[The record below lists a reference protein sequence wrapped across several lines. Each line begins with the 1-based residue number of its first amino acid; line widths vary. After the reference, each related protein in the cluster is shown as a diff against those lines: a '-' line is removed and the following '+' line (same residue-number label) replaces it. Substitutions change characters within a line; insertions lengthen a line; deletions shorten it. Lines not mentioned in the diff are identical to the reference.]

1 MADLILETTFL
12 IDLERELRQARDG
25 PAQRFLANRAE
36 DRLHLT
42 FTVVGELAAGASMA
56 DREVWQEFVA
66 PFRVLESNREV
77 SWRYGEIYRL
87 LQDGGLLI
95 GSNDLWIAATA
106 LAHDMAVVTGNE
118 SHFRRVPDLTVLSH
132 LRPAA

>member
-1 MADLILETTFL
+1 VADLETTFL
-12 IDLERELRQARDG
+12 IDLERELRRGKDG

-42 FTVVGELAAGASMA
+42 FTIVGELAAGASMA

-66 PFRVLESNREV
+66 PFRVLESNPEV
-77 SWRYGEIYRL
+77 SWRYGEIYRH
-87 LQDGGLLI
+87 LQDSGLLI

-106 LAHDMAVVTGNE
+106 LAQDMAVVTGNE
-118 SHFRRVPDLTVLSH
+118 RHFRRVPDLTVLSH